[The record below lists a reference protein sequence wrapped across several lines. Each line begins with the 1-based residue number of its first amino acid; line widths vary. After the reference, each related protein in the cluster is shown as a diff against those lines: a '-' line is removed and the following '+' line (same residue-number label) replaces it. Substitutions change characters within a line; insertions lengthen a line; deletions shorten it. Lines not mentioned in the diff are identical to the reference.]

1 MRKAERAAYVAAGG
15 AATVAETATS
25 GDRHPRR
32 SRRFSSIQGI
42 VACRAWSDPDYF
54 TASGRAN
61 VAAERSSIC
70 PQEKT
75 DRANDLFPRGRSRKK
90 EIFPSSH
97 TTTSISD
104 EILRGPR
111 RAQEAPGCVL
121 TLSCSFASLAI
132 GGQTVDHLK
141 KAKWTRR
148 GGLRRV
154 ALWLAKSERQP
165 PLLWR

>member
-1 MRKAERAAYVAAGG
+1 MRKAERAAYVDAGG

-25 GDRHPRR
+25 GDHDPRL
-32 SRRFSSIQGI
+32 SRRCSPAWRSSIQGI
-42 VACRAWSDPDYF
+42 VACRAWSDLDSF

-70 PQEKT
+70 PPEKT
-75 DRANDLFPRGRSRKK
+75 DRANDLFPRGRWRKK

-104 EILRGPR
+104 EILRGLDLPR
-111 RAQEAPGCVL
+111 RLPGVL

-132 GGQTVDHLK
+132 GGQTVDHL
-141 KAKWTRR
+141 R
-148 GGLRRV
+148 
-154 ALWLAKSERQP
+154 
-165 PLLWR
+165 

>member
-1 MRKAERAAYVAAGG
+1 MRKAERAAYVVAGG

-25 GDRHPRR
+25 GDHAPRR
-32 SRRFSSIQGI
+32 SRRCPPACRSSIQGI
-42 VACRAWSDPDYF
+42 VACRAWSDLDSF

-70 PQEKT
+70 PPEKT

-121 TLSCSFASLAI
+121 TLSCSFASLEI
-132 GGQTVDHLK
+132 GGQT
-141 KAKWTRR
+141 
-148 GGLRRV
+148 
-154 ALWLAKSERQP
+154 
-165 PLLWR
+165 